1 MTNADRAADPGS
13 NRDREDQAACQ
24 PDLARINGNS
34 TIERA
39 GHVLSGQLRPASAR
53 SLVAQPSGEPPVASG
68 RGASARRASTADAGA
83 TAQSRPDPHDPAS
96 STNGAHGPEETT
108 MRAQAAHA
116 LPPSHVHADSHG
128 RKRLGRILVET
139 GKLTPRDV
147 DTILEKQSAL
157 DCSFGK
163 AAVVLGLVS
172 KADVTEALEH
182 QFQYPTLY
190 NDPQFKKISRE
201 LVVGHKPS
209 SAAAERIRAMR
220 SSLIHI
226 SLTEGLRSLAVV
238 GVHRRAGATYFAAN
252 LALAM
257 AQVSHSTLLVEANM
271 RHPRLAEMW
280 GISRRAR
287 GLPELLRYQEMRSAI
302 IINQIVPNLSLLPS
316 GSAPPNPQEL
326 LSSSSFNALRQRLE
340 QEYEVVIYD
349 TPSAAEYAD
358 ACVVSARVGA
368 AVVVARRHKT
378 RYKAASQLLDR
389 LTSFDCDVIG
399 TVLNDY

>member
-1 MTNADRAADPGS
+1 
-13 NRDREDQAACQ
+13 
-24 PDLARINGNS
+24 
-34 TIERA
+34 
-39 GHVLSGQLRPASAR
+39 
-53 SLVAQPSGEPPVASG
+53 
-68 RGASARRASTADAGA
+68 
-83 TAQSRPDPHDPAS
+83 
-96 STNGAHGPEETT
+96 
-108 MRAQAAHA
+108 MRAQAARG
-116 LPPSHVHADSHG
+116 LPPSHVHADRHDS
-128 RKRLGRILVET
+128 KKLGRILVET

-163 AAVVLGLVS
+163 AAVALGLVS
-172 KADVTEALEH
+172 RADVTEALEH

-190 NDPQFKKISRE
+190 NNPDFRTISRE

-220 SSLIHI
+220 SSLIHV
-226 SLTEGLRSLAVV
+226 SLAEGFRSLAVV
-238 GVHRRAGATYFAAN
+238 GVHRRVGTTYFAAN

-271 RHPRLAEMW
+271 RNPRLAEMW

-287 GLPELLRYQEMRSAI
+287 GLPELLRYQDMRSAI
-302 IINQIVPNLSLLPS
+302 IIHQIVPNLSLLPS
-316 GSAPPNPQEL
+316 GAEPPNPQEL
-326 LSSSSFNALRQRLE
+326 LSSPGFNSLRQRLE
-340 QEYEVVIYD
+340 QDYEVVIYD

-368 AVVVARRHKT
+368 AVIVARRHKT

-389 LTSFDCDVIG
+389 LTGFNCEVVG
-399 TVLNDY
+399 TVLNHY